1 MNGIH
6 DMGGMH
12 GFGKIVPE
20 TDEPVFH
27 GEWEGRVVGLQRA
40 LLYTRAFN
48 IDMFR
53 DAQERLHAD
62 IYLRASYYDRWLL
75 ALAKCS
81 AEKGLVGTDEL
92 EAGHAL
98 RAGPAVSRVMKK
110 DDAAAGFI
118 RAPFGRPV
126 TRNARFRAGDKVR
139 TINEHPEGHTRLPR
153 YARDKVGTI
162 AAVVGFHVYPDTVV
176 AGKGDDPQ
184 WLYTV
189 EFTGNELWG
198 HDADPSLVVSVE
210 AFEPYLEAL

>member
-1 MNGIH
+1 
-6 DMGGMH
+6 
-12 GFGKIVPE
+12 
-20 TDEPVFH
+20 
-27 GEWEGRVVGLQRA
+27 
-40 LLYTRAFN
+40 
-48 IDMFR
+48 
-53 DAQERLHAD
+53 
-62 IYLRASYYDRWLL
+62 
-75 ALAKCS
+75 
-81 AEKGLVGTDEL
+81 
-92 EAGHAL
+92 
-98 RAGPAVSRVMKK
+98 MKK